1 MIKNLLI
8 SLLVNTIICESV
20 FAGCSQP
27 VFHLQPNQP
36 APCEGYLFSVEKEKE
51 LRLLSED
58 YKILKDKF
66 DAQQYLTEIYKT
78 QTSLWKE
85 ISDKE
90 KERAELWRQAA
101 EASTQKYLDA
111 QERSSNRDL
120 WFLLGGVV
128 LTVAA
133 GFAVGAAS
141 K

>member
-8 SLLVNTIICESV
+8 SLLVNAIICESV

-85 ISDKE
+85 ISDN
-90 KERAELWRQAA
+90 
-101 EASTQKYLDA
+101 QKYLDA